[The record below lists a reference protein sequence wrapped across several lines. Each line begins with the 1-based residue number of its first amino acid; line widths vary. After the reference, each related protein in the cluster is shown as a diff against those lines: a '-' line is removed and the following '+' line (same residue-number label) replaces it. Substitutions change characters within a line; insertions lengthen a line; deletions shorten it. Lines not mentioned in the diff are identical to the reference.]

1 MKRVL
6 IKDIKDYNYTLVD
19 QDNKECS
26 KNIEFHS
33 NYKPVIGDIM
43 YMDDSIINETNLYT
57 FDEIY
62 DTTRVKKEDIIKVVS
77 NDKKEYY
84 FQRRFG

>member
-19 QDNKECS
+19 QDNKEYK
-26 KNIEFHS
+26 KNIEFYS
-33 NYKPVIGDIM
+33 NYKPVIGDIL
-43 YMDDSIINETNLYT
+43 YIDDSIINDINLYA

-62 DTTRVKKEDIIKVVS
+62 DATKAKIEDIIKVVS
-77 NDKKEYY
+77 NDQKEYY